1 MSTTSDPTDP
11 NETPRSLQ
19 ELREL
24 HDLSLSE
31 TSGKRVQLP
40 PPSETRKTTPLAAS
54 AEARPAASRP
64 ALAAGDPGARAPITD
79 DEYRKIRAR
88 LREDFVIIPKRLL
101 RNSGAIVGGTL
112 LAISLMGFVTAR
124 QAGKTAAL
132 SFMKSQLG
140 EMVERNQEDLDLE
153 ARETLARSREA
164 AEAALDARQQAVLL
178 LDQMKRQGTS
188 LDSLS
193 SRIAKLEQAQRAAK

>member
-1 MSTTSDPTDP
+1 
-11 NETPRSLQ
+11 
-19 ELREL
+19 
-24 HDLSLSE
+24 
-31 TSGKRVQLP
+31 
-40 PPSETRKTTPLAAS
+40 
-54 AEARPAASRP
+54 
-64 ALAAGDPGARAPITD
+64 
-79 DEYRKIRAR
+79 
-88 LREDFVIIPKRLL
+88 
-101 RNSGAIVGGTL
+101 
-112 LAISLMGFVTAR
+112 
-124 QAGKTAAL
+124 
-132 SFMKSQLG
+132 MKSQLG